1 MSLKDVASSATPLPA
16 PPGRGNHL
24 IDLQPEDVLP
34 HPVTQSDH
42 HHAIVIGGK
51 SYDFSEEM
59 VRKYPKLLDP
69 SARYTLGFEA
79 VLPLIY
85 EYPPTVLPKTLL
97 DEQGEKELFLS
108 NCEFFDIKLSD
119 QVILHLCSEARKEL
133 EDCVKHIGEKLK
145 HRQKKSKVSFQLDK
159 KVQMFCLDHE
169 ESLSEIYSDIKPLE
183 IIQRLE
189 AAVSNPK
196 HLEALLIHDW
206 KGKNCVM
213 GFVKSFLKFFLA

>member
-1 MSLKDVASSATPLPA
+1 MNGLKEVASSSTPLPPSRDA
-16 PPGRGNHL
+16 NL
-24 IDLQPEDVLP
+24 IDLQPDDVLP
-34 HPVTQSDH
+34 HPTTASATVHS
-42 HHAIVIGGK
+42 IIIGGK

-69 SARYTLGFEA
+69 AARYTLGFEA

-85 EYPPTVLPKTLL
+85 DYPPTVLPKTLL
-97 DEQGEKELFLS
+97 DEQCEKELFLS

-119 QVILHLCSEARKEL
+119 QVILHLCSEARKDL
-133 EDCVKHIGEKLK
+133 EECVKHIGEKLK
-145 HRQKKSKVSFQLDK
+145 HRAKKSKVSFQLDK

-169 ESLSEIYSDIKPLE
+169 ESLSQIYSDIKPLE

-189 AAVSNPK
+189 ASVTNPK

-213 GFVKSFLKFFLA
+213 SFVKDFLKFFLA

>member
-1 MSLKDVASSATPLPA
+1 MSLKDVASSSTPLPSTSSS
-16 PPGRGNHL
+16 NY

-34 HPVTQSDH
+34 HPTTSSVTFHS
-42 HHAIVIGGK
+42 INIGGK

-85 EYPPTVLPKTLL
+85 DYPPTVLPRTLL
-97 DEQGEKELFLS
+97 DEQCEKELFLS

-119 QVILHLCSEARKEL
+119 QVILHLCTESRKEL
-133 EDCVKHIGEKLK
+133 EECVKHIADKVK
-145 HRQKKSKVSFQLDK
+145 HRQRKSKVSFQLDK
-159 KVQMFCLDHE
+159 KVLAFCIEKQDAVA
-169 ESLSEIYSDIKPLE
+169 EIYSDIKPIE

-206 KGKNCVM
+206 RGKNCVM
-213 GFVKSFLKFFLA
+213 SFVKDFMKLFLT